1 MDKSHKA
8 MDKVSNETKKLKGK
22 SINNK
27 NGKKKTK
34 KRVGGGKNGSPAKM
48 EVFSPMVNSGAERK
62 ES

>member
-1 MDKSHKA
+1 MDRSHKA
-8 MDKVSNETKKLKGK
+8 MDKISNETEKPEGK

-27 NGKKKTK
+27 KGKNKTK

-48 EVFSPMVNSGAERK
+48 EVFSPRVSSGAERK